1 MNVVFLGP
9 PGAGKGT
16 QAARISQCYG
26 IPHVATGDMLR
37 EAMAAGTELGRRARS
52 YVERGELVPD
62 EVMLR
67 LIEERLRDPD
77 ARKGVLLDG
86 FPRTVPQ
93 AEGLQSLL
101 DRMGRRLDVV
111 VFFRVPREALLRRL
125 GGRWICRAAGHV
137 YHEDH
142 HPPRV
147 PGRCD
152 LDGSELYQRPDDRP
166 EAVIRRLEV
175 YEQQTAPLVEYYRAR
190 GVFREVDGIGGVEE
204 VTRRICAILDGI
216 RTEARRA

>member
-16 QAARISQCYG
+16 QAVRVSSCYG
-26 IPHVATGDMLR
+26 IPHIATGDMLR
-37 EAMAAGTELGRRARS
+37 EAIAAGTELGQLARS

-67 LIEERLRDPD
+67 LIEERLQKPD
-77 ARKGVLLDG
+77 AGRGFLLDG
-86 FPRTVPQ
+86 FPRTLPQ
-93 AEGLQSLL
+93 AEGLDALL

-111 VFFRVPREALLRRL
+111 VFFRVPTPTLLRRL

-152 LDGSELYQRPDDRP
+152 LDGSELYQRPDDLP
-166 EAVIRRLEV
+166 EAVARRLEV
-175 YEQQTAPLVEYYRAR
+175 YERQTAPLLEYYRAR
-190 GVFREVDGIGGVEE
+190 GVFREVDGGAGIEE
-204 VTRRICAILDGI
+204 VTRAICAILD
-216 RTEARRA
+216 TVRREGSR

>member
-16 QAARISQCYG
+16 QAARVSACYG
-26 IPHVATGDMLR
+26 IPHIATGDMLR
-37 EAMAAGTELGRRARS
+37 EAIARGTELGRLARS
-52 YVERGELVPD
+52 YVDRGELVPD

-67 LIEERLRDPD
+67 LVEERLREPD
-77 ARKGVLLDG
+77 ARGGFLLDG
-86 FPRTVPQ
+86 FPRTRPQ
-93 AEGLQSLL
+93 AEGLDALL
-101 DRMGRRLDVV
+101 DRMGRRLDLV
-111 VFFRVPREALLRRL
+111 VFFRVPQETLLRRL

-166 EAVIRRLEV
+166 EAVARRLEV
-175 YEQQTAPLVEYYRAR
+175 YERQTAPLVEYYRAR
-190 GVFREVDGIGGVEE
+190 GVFREVDGAAGLEE
-204 VTRRICAILDGI
+204 VTRRLCTILD
-216 RTEARRA
+216 EARTGRA

>member
-16 QAARISQCYG
+16 QAARISACYG
-26 IPHVATGDMLR
+26 IPHIATGDMLR
-37 EAMAAGTELGRRARS
+37 EAIARGTELGRLARS
-52 YVERGELVPD
+52 YVDRGELVPD

-67 LIEERLRDPD
+67 LVEERLQEPD
-77 ARKGVLLDG
+77 ARGGFLLDG
-86 FPRTVPQ
+86 FPRTRPQ
-93 AEGLQSLL
+93 AEGLDALL
-101 DRMGRRLDVV
+101 DRMHRRLDLV
-111 VFFRVPREALLRRL
+111 VFFRVPQETLLRRL
-125 GGRWICRAAGHV
+125 VGRWICRAAGHV

-142 HPPRV
+142 RPPRV

-166 EAVIRRLEV
+166 EAVARRLEV

-190 GVFREVDGIGGVEE
+190 GVFREVDGAAGLAE
-204 VTRRICAILDGI
+204 VTRRLCAILD
-216 RTEARRA
+216 EAGMGRV